1 MELYHPVEHKHRG
14 IELLATEKNVSMSI
28 VILKTWSM
36 TKKNSRI
43 FHVKNFLL
51 KLSLPLSIEKLF
63 PLNKKNFTLYFT
75 LVYAIMLTQDLL
87 VAQKI

>member
-36 TKKNSRI
+36 TKK
-43 FHVKNFLL
+43 
-51 KLSLPLSIEKLF
+51 
-63 PLNKKNFTLYFT
+63 
-75 LVYAIMLTQDLL
+75 
-87 VAQKI
+87 KIQGSFMWKTSC